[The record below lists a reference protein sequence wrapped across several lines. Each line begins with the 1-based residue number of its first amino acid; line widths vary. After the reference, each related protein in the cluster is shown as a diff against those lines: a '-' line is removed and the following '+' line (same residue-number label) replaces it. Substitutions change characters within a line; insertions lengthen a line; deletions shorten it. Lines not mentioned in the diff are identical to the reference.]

1 MTYRLIY
8 QLGSKWIPLTNPCN
22 YAVCKAKE
30 KEYKGKKGFVKL
42 HIVKAETDLSTHIW
56 Q

>member
-8 QLGSKWIPLTNPCN
+8 LQGNRWTPLTNPCN
-22 YAVCKAKE
+22 YALCKHKE

-42 HIVKAETDLSTHIW
+42 HIVKAETSLINYHF

>member
-1 MTYRLIY
+1 MYQLIY
-8 QLGSKWIPLTNPCN
+8 LQGTRWTPLNSPAN

-30 KEYKGKKGFVKL
+30 KEYKGRRGFVKL
-42 HIVKAETDLSTHIW
+42 HIVKSTTNLITHVW